1 MAKYLENIQYDKGPK
16 KGKILMYHLPIFFG
30 ERRKGQIW
38 RFLRYFH
45 RFILVSLMCSLQ
57 SSMKM
62 VKLWSKLR
70 KGGIKDIWATFKSGT
85 NGLDGKLNRAVDPY
99 QRVESIFTLLKC
111 FPSLFQHFWFWL
123 LWCDFLNKT
132 QKIIVSCSTSKEGL
146 ALIFL
151 ISSFASRACGFSPEM
166 ELTHSSKASWIL
178 E

>member
-1 MAKYLENIQYDKGPK
+1 
-16 KGKILMYHLPIFFG
+16 MYHLPIFFG

-99 QRVESIFTLLKC
+99 QRVESIFTIFKC

-123 LWCDFLNKT
+123 LWCDFFNKT
-132 QKIIVSCSTSKEGL
+132 QKIIVPCSTSKEGL